1 MTPKSSGSFWT
12 RRKLMLVVPFAVI
25 AVALLCVEART
36 LMGQRA
42 AANPV
47 SAEPKAKP
55 VELIRDAEGNA
66 GIRISEEARRTFG
79 ISPVAVKVPD
89 TARPMPPQMGVVN
102 YDNDRLFAVRPRFA
116 GELTEIRHVPDST
129 VSLSSSATRPLRFGD
144 SVKQGENLAVL
155 WCRDLG
161 EKKAALVD
169 AITSYRLSKD
179 TVDRQ
184 KVLFEGAAMSLANFK
199 ASERQ
204 LQADSNAMLTAERT
218 LKMWKLSDTEIQAIK
233 DEANI
238 VHDQKKTRD
247 PNLEKLWARV
257 EVTAPKFCEDPN
269 RELVVLEKNTNM
281 NDFVDP
287 GRDTPLFRL
296 ADLSR
301 LQIWVHPP
309 EEYLPLLRDVLK
321 KQGAGALKW
330 QIRFQADPIDSQPLE
345 LTVSHISP
353 SLEPNQHTPMLIGY
367 LDNPDR
373 KFLIGQFVSATLFVP
388 PPPDTVEIPT
398 DAMNSVEGQD
408 LVFVADPQ
416 APDRFFV
423 RRVAVVQRF
432 RKATLVRTKLRP
444 EDIEASQ
451 NEIARGRLPFGPLAA
466 DAKLMNRG
474 VIELMSAMDDLVGSE
489 PKKQD

>member
-1 MTPKSSGSFWT
+1 MTLESRGSFWT
-12 RRKLMLVVPFAVI
+12 RRKLMLAVPFAV
-25 AVALLCVEART
+25 VAGGLLFVEGRNLLA
-36 LMGQRA
+36 QRA
-42 AANPV
+42 AASPV
-47 SAEPKAKP
+47 VAEPRGKP
-55 VELIRDAEGNA
+55 VQLVHDADGNA
-66 GIRISEEARRTFG
+66 GMRISEEARRTFG
-79 ISPVAVKVPD
+79 IAPVAVNAPES
-89 TARPMPPQMGVVN
+89 ARPMPPQMGVVN

-116 GELTEIRHVPDST
+116 GELTEIRQIPDPT
-129 VSLSSSATRPLRFGD
+129 VSLSDSTTRPLRFGD
-144 SVKQGENLAVL
+144 SVKQGETLAIL

-184 KVLFEGAAMSLANFK
+184 KVLFEGAALSLASFK

-204 LQADSNAMLTAERT
+204 LQADSNAMVTAERT
-218 LKMWKLSDTEIQAIK
+218 LKMWKLSDAEIQAIK
-233 DEANI
+233 DEANV
-238 VHDQKKTRD
+238 VHDQKKTCD
-247 PNLEKLWARV
+247 PNLEKVWARV
-257 EVTAPKFCEDPN
+257 EVTAPKYCNDPN
-269 RELVVLEKNTNM
+269 CELVVLEKNTNM

-287 GRDTPLFRL
+287 SRDTPLFRL

-373 KFLIGQFVSATLFVP
+373 KFLIGQFVTATLFVP

-416 APDRFFV
+416 VPDQFFV

-444 EDIEASQ
+444 EDEEASQ
-451 NEIARGRLPFGPLAA
+451 NEVARGRLPFRPLAA

-474 VIELMSAMDDLVGSE
+474 VLELMSALDDLVGSQ
-489 PKKQD
+489 PTKKD

>member
-1 MTPKSSGSFWT
+1 
-12 RRKLMLVVPFAVI
+12 
-25 AVALLCVEART
+25 
-36 LMGQRA
+36 MGQRA

-55 VELIRDAEGNA
+55 VELVRDAEGNA

-79 ISPVAVKVPD
+79 IAPVAVKVPD

-129 VSLSSSATRPLRFGD
+129 VSLDSSATRPLRFGD

-169 AITSYRLSKD
+169 AVISYRLSAD

-184 KVLFEGAAMSLANFK
+184 KELLANGSMSLANFK
-199 ASERQ
+199 ASEKQ
-204 LQADSNAMLTAERT
+204 LQSDANAVLTAERT
-218 LKMWKLSDTEIQAIK
+218 LKMWKLSDAEIQAIK

-269 RELVVLEKNTNM
+269 REVVVLEKNTSIG
-281 NDFVDP
+281 DLVDP

-296 ADLSR
+296 ADLTR
-301 LQIWVHPP
+301 LQVWVHPS
-309 EEYLPLLRDVLK
+309 EEYLPLLREVLNP
-321 KQGAGALKW
+321 GNSRPARW
-330 QIRFQADPIDSQPLE
+330 QLRFQSDPNSPPIEAE

-353 SLEPNQHTPMLIGY
+353 SLEPNQHTPMLLGY

-373 KFLIGQFVSATLFVP
+373 KFLVGQFVTATILLP
-388 PPPDTVEIPT
+388 PPKDTVQVPT
-398 DAMNSVEGQD
+398 EAINSVEGLD
-408 LVFVADPQ
+408 LIFVADPDKPHVYSQ
-416 APDRFFV
+416 
-423 RRVAVVQRF
+423 RRVAVVHRS
-432 RKATLVRTKLRP
+432 KDTTLVRTKLRP

-451 NEIARGRLPFGPLAA
+451 NEVGRGRLPYRPLAA
-466 DAKLMNRG
+466 DDKLMNRG
-474 VIELMSAMDDLVGSE
+474 VIELMSAMDDLRGSE